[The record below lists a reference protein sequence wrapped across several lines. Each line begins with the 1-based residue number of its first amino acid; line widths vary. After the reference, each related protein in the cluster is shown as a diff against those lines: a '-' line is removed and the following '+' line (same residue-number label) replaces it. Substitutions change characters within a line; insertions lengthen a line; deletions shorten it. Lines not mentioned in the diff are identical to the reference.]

1 MTMKQN
7 DNENEEQ
14 QKTVETVSLDSAPRI
29 LAVPTPDE
37 TISFS
42 EWRGVINY
50 NFPDLLF
57 AAEIGLSIIAQILI
71 KDVTNPFALV
81 LVDVPSAGKT
91 ITINF
96 FSEIEGLTYATDKF
110 TPASFVSNAANV
122 KKEKLREVDLLPR
135 LQYKLFLIR
144 DLATLFSKRDD
155 DLNECLGILTRVL
168 DGEGFNTDS
177 GIHGQRQYVGEYLFM
192 VLAASTPIPPRVWK
206 MMGNL
211 GSRLFFLN
219 MNSKDKSED
228 ELAEQLGSTAYK
240 TKEKACKTVTKQLLE
255 TLWSQYPEGLD
266 WDNTQDERDLK
277 LIIARCARLLACLR
291 GVINLWKDRGED
303 GTEYSYTTP
312 TVEKP
317 DRINQ
322 LFYNLCRGHALV
334 NGRTQLTKDDVRLAI
349 ELAIDSAP
357 TVRTRLF
364 RALLELDGEICTT
377 EVEAVLNCSKPTALK
392 EMESLKILGL
402 CTISQES
409 QGRVG
414 EPEKIMKLDSSFDW
428 FLSDECKAIR
438 NSDAP
443 TTNKENLTLWKE
455 EAMT

>member
-14 QKTVETVSLDSAPRI
+14 QNTVETVSLDSAPRI

-42 EWRGVINY
+42 EWRDVIND

-155 DLNECLGILTRVL
+155 DLN
-168 DGEGFNTDS
+168 
-177 GIHGQRQYVGEYLFM
+177 
-192 VLAASTPIPPRVWK
+192 
-206 MMGNL
+206 
-211 GSRLFFLN
+211 
-219 MNSKDKSED
+219 
-228 ELAEQLGSTAYK
+228 
-240 TKEKACKTVTKQLLE
+240 
-255 TLWSQYPEGLD
+255 
-266 WDNTQDERDLK
+266 
-277 LIIARCARLLACLR
+277 
-291 GVINLWKDRGED
+291 
-303 GTEYSYTTP
+303 
-312 TVEKP
+312 
-317 DRINQ
+317 
-322 LFYNLCRGHALV
+322 
-334 NGRTQLTKDDVRLAI
+334 
-349 ELAIDSAP
+349 
-357 TVRTRLF
+357 
-364 RALLELDGEICTT
+364 
-377 EVEAVLNCSKPTALK
+377 
-392 EMESLKILGL
+392 
-402 CTISQES
+402 
-409 QGRVG
+409 
-414 EPEKIMKLDSSFDW
+414 
-428 FLSDECKAIR
+428 
-438 NSDAP
+438 
-443 TTNKENLTLWKE
+443 
-455 EAMT
+455 